1 MLMSG
6 IEIITDGRR
15 HWSASDNLRIVEET
29 LFDNLTMVRERR
41 SRSVFIGNNSHLRR
55 RHALVASL
63 REPILHTACGELH
76 D

>member
-29 LFDNLTMVRERR
+29 LFDNLTKVRERQPHP
-41 SRSVFIGNNSHLRR
+41 F
-55 RHALVASL
+55 
-63 REPILHTACGELH
+63 CFYWQ
-76 D
+76 